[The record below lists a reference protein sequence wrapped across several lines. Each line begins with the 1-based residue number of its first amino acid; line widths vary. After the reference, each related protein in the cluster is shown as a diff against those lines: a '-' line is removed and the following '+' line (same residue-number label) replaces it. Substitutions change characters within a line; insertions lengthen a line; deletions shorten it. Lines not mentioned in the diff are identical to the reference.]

1 MDISDAQ
8 YPLLVEFMSKFLYQL
23 AAPTFEEAI
32 LQWTA
37 QGAGEVRR
45 LIGEIDRALGAGHTN
60 EELEAFVSRHSDY
73 GLETGHQTLTYFR
86 DVLARWLVNTPRSG

>member
-1 MDISDAQ
+1 MDIRDEQ

-32 LQWTA
+32 LQWTS
-37 QGAGEVRR
+37 AGKDSVRK

-60 EELEAFVSRHSDY
+60 EELEAFIDRHSDY
-73 GLETGHQTLTYFR
+73 GCESGPETLAYFR
-86 DVLARWLVNTPRSG
+86 DVLAEWLVSAPRV

>member
-1 MDISDAQ
+1 MDIRDEE

-37 QGAGEVRR
+37 QGPDEVRR
-45 LIGEIDRALGAGHTN
+45 LIGEINRALGAGHTN
-60 EELEAFVSRHSDY
+60 EELETFIYRHSDY
-73 GLETGHQTLTYFR
+73 GLETGRETLTYFR
-86 DVLARWLVNTPRSG
+86 EVLAEWLVNAPRR

>member
-8 YPLLVEFMSKFLYQL
+8 YPLLVEFMSKCLYQL

-37 QGAGEVRR
+37 QGPGEVSR
-45 LIGEIDRALGAGHTN
+45 LIAEIDHSLGAGHIT
-60 EELEAFVSRHSDY
+60 EELETFIARHSDY
-73 GLETGHQTLTYFR
+73 GCETGHKTLAYFR
-86 DVLARWLVNTPRSG
+86 DVLARGLVNAP